1 MLVTVAREIEG
12 PEVTTK
18 LSIRETANPSNIARG
33 HFFYTGLIWD
43 NIVINYAPVAE
54 KGHECVKPEDK
65 PSS

>member
-1 MLVTVAREIEG
+1 MLVDIAREVEG

-18 LSIRETANPSNIARG
+18 LSIREMATPSNIARG
-33 HFFYTGLIWD
+33 HFFRTGLIWD
-43 NIVINYAPVAE
+43 KIVINYAPVFE